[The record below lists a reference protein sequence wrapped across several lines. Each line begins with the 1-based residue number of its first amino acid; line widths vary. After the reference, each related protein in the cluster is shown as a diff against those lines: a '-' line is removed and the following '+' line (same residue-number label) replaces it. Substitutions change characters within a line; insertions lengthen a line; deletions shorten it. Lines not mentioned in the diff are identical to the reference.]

1 MTRFAAELT
10 GGLFLAAAM
19 MLWLGWALLP
29 VRVGPYPEPGV
40 FPAVRNVFRRWIW
53 LSRLHLFG
61 HLVTVMAIVTLVSLV
76 AGDARLLVWP
86 ARRC

>member
-1 MTRFAAELT
+1 
-10 GGLFLAAAM
+10 
-19 MLWLGWALLP
+19 
-29 VRVGPYPEPGV
+29 
-40 FPAVRNVFRRWIW
+40 
-53 LSRLHLFG
+53 LHLFG